1 MLRKFGKLKD
11 GEKGEMIMS
20 ITMNRNYFLILTQFV
35 VCNVQLE
42 RLKLAVFHPMY
53 WDIMG
58 PDSILSLV
66 TIGRATHSI

>member
-1 MLRKFGKLKD
+1 
-11 GEKGEMIMS
+11 MS

-66 TIGRATHSI
+66 PIGRATHSI

>member
-1 MLRKFGKLKD
+1 MINED

-20 ITMNRNYFLILTQFV
+20 IPMNRNYFLILTQFM
-35 VCNVQLE
+35 VCNMQPE

-66 TIGRATHSI
+66 PIERAAHSI